1 MRIRRLTVLLAISL
15 IVLPLRVRAQ
25 GASVGEATEDAAAV
39 VLAEVAAVSTNSD
52 STRQES
58 GQALGQVGEDAWF
71 QAAPPTDDADW
82 IQLKSG
88 EWLRGHL
95 VGLHAQELKF
105 GSDRV
110 DEEELKF
117 KDVRRLFLRSPQI
130 VVLTDLSSL
139 RGRGMLLGDTL
150 TLQTASGERAIERAD
165 ILSIAPL
172 VENEVDA
179 WHLDASVGLSVSR
192 GNVEQTVFNG
202 SADLL
207 REDEWMRL
215 SAAYSASYG
224 ESKGRK
230 IAHNHLGSARLDVY
244 LLPSFFLTPLLASVE
259 FNDFKNLRTRAAF
272 TSGAGVRF
280 LDGGEMYWDVAVGG
294 GYQLV
299 RFTSVTDDGDLTR
312 SDLTFLVGTVFSF
325 KVSDDVDVDTQ
336 YLVYFVATRPGLTHQ
351 QATAKVEVE
360 LTDLLDLEL
369 RAVYDRTE
377 RPVAD
382 EDGNVPKRNDLSL
395 VVSLRIEYN

>member
-294 GYQLV
+294 GY
-299 RFTSVTDDGDLTR
+299 
-312 SDLTFLVGTVFSF
+312 
-325 KVSDDVDVDTQ
+325 
-336 YLVYFVATRPGLTHQ
+336 
-351 QATAKVEVE
+351 
-360 LTDLLDLEL
+360 
-369 RAVYDRTE
+369 
-377 RPVAD
+377 
-382 EDGNVPKRNDLSL
+382 
-395 VVSLRIEYN
+395 